1 MSEEN
6 KINQAITNIQGRL
19 DGIPT
24 ITLGNPLAEEALK
37 EFAEHYRELKDL
49 QLQYSQRD
57 AWTQSPDVLMRD
69 SGLISALISR
79 IAEIANYY
87 IGIASHID
95 DFRFVYEAFLRKRY
109 LIETKDDK
117 EGRPVKKYTDLQV
130 KSFARE
136 RLAEFMERHAEKVV
150 GAEAMARCLKS
161 SELLCQ
167 RLKDCATMQV
177 AMGDKGDAV

>member
-1 MSEEN
+1 MNDED
-6 KINQAITNIQGRL
+6 KISSAINNINARL
-19 DGIPT
+19 NSIPI
-24 ITLGNPLAEEALK
+24 ITLGNPLAEEALE

-49 QLQYSQRD
+49 QLQYSHRD
-57 AWTQSPDVLMRD
+57 AWTQPPDVLMKD
-69 SGLISALISR
+69 SGLLAALISR

-87 IGIASHID
+87 IGIASHIE

-117 EGRPVKKYTDLQV
+117 AGRPIKKYTELQV
-130 KSFARE
+130 KSLARE
-136 RLAEFMERHAEKVV
+136 RLAEFMERHSEKVV

-167 RLKDCATMQV
+167 RLKDCAAIQV
-177 AMGDKGDAV
+177 AMGDKGDV